1 MIIHQS
7 RKRKGSCS
15 FKQLKTIGGVSE
27 MFPVR
32 LRALRQGRGL
42 SLPGLAK
49 ELNKVTSE
57 AKDRK
62 NTGHQIGSWERGV
75 NTPSYIEVVKL
86 ADYFNVSLDFLI
98 GRDYDDFEIEDIFAS
113 NSRLRFNGK
122 TLDKSDRNAVYG
134 MIKGYL
140 RAKYPPKDDEEQDS
154 DQVTLPLE

>member
-1 MIIHQS
+1 
-7 RKRKGSCS
+7 
-15 FKQLKTIGGVSE
+15 

-42 SLPGLAK
+42 SLSGLAK
-49 ELNKVTSE
+49 ELNKVMSSSE
-57 AKDRK
+57 ERH
-62 NTGHQIGSWERGV
+62 NTGHQIGRWERGV

-113 NSRLRFNGK
+113 TSRLRFNGK
-122 TLDKSDRNAVYG
+122 TLNKNDRNAVYG

-140 RAKYPPKDDEEQDS
+140 RAKYPPKDNEEEDP
-154 DQVTLPLE
+154 DQVTLHLD

>member
-1 MIIHQS
+1 
-7 RKRKGSCS
+7 
-15 FKQLKTIGGVSE
+15 

-49 ELNKVTSE
+49 ELNKMMSKAE
-57 AKDRK
+57 DRH
-62 NTGHQIGSWERGV
+62 NTGPQIGSWERGV
-75 NTPSYIEVVKL
+75 NTPSYVEVVKL

-113 NSRLRFNGK
+113 TSRLRFNGK
-122 TLDKSDRNAVYG
+122 TLSKGDRNAVYG

-140 RAKYPPKDDEEQDS
+140 RAKYPPKDDEEEDS
-154 DQVTLPLE
+154 NQVTLPLDN

>member
-1 MIIHQS
+1 
-7 RKRKGSCS
+7 
-15 FKQLKTIGGVSE
+15 

-42 SLPGLAK
+42 SLSGLAK
-49 ELNKVTSE
+49 ELNKVMSSSE
-57 AKDRK
+57 ERH

-113 NSRLRFNGK
+113 TSRLRFNGK
-122 TLDKSDRNAVYG
+122 TLNKNDRNAVYG

-140 RAKYPPKDDEEQDS
+140 RAKYPPQDNEEEDP
-154 DQVTLPLE
+154 DQVTLHLE